1 MTSFRYRAFGAAALA
16 CGLLAGCERP
26 PVDTVQQ
33 GFRGTGMV
41 EVYNPRTLAAQQ
53 ALNTPPVPTPAA
65 SDDGPRASEVYKNV
79 KVLGDLSVAQFTRL
93 MVAMTTWVSPEQGCG
108 YCHNLQNLADDSS
121 YAKVVARRMLQMN
134 QHVNSGWKQHVGV
147 TGVTCYTCHRGHPV
161 PQQVWFTPPE
171 PQRNDWAFSLGDDAG
186 QNRPARNI
194 GLASLPYDPYT
205 PFLLAGDSIRVIGK
219 TALPTGNRHSIKEA
233 EWTYALMMHFSKS
246 LGVNCT
252 YCHNTRSFASWE
264 GPPQRVNAWY
274 GIRMVRD
281 LNGNYLE
288 PLTKVFP
295 RDHLGP
301 EGDVAKIGCSTCHQG
316 AYKPLWGARM
326 LPDYPALAVPLKTAA
341 PAAPAPASAVAAA
354 AQTAAALA
362 AANAGGVRAAPAA
375 AAVMP
380 AMPAAPSIDAVVP
393 GMVAG
398 RVLFRLDRTDLDAE
412 ARATIDRVAALLMR
426 DPTLKVNL
434 SGYAD
439 RSGKVDHN
447 LDLAKKRAFAVRD
460 ALEAAGVGEDRVV
473 LRKPAIVI
481 GSLDAEWRRVDLI
494 PSR

>member
-354 AQTAAALA
+354 AQTAARRGCGGTDGRRPGCGKRRRRPRGARSGRGHA
-362 AANAGGVRAAPAA
+362 RDACGAVNRCRRPRHGGRARPVPPRPHRPRRRGAGHDRPRRRPADAGPDAQGQPLGLRGPLGQGRPQSRPREEAGVRRSRRPR
-375 AAVMP
+375 
-380 AMPAAPSIDAVVP
+380 
-393 GMVAG
+393 GG
-398 RVLFRLDRTDLDAE
+398 RR
-412 ARATIDRVAALLMR
+412 
-426 DPTLKVNL
+426 
-434 SGYAD
+434 G
-439 RSGKVDHN
+439 
-447 LDLAKKRAFAVRD
+447 
-460 ALEAAGVGEDRVV
+460 
-473 LRKPAIVI
+473 
-481 GSLDAEWRRVDLI
+481 
-494 PSR
+494 